1 MPLTTH
7 WRNVKNK
14 EALKILEDGSNDSGL
29 GLTLCVL
36 EVPVIHED
44 TIEELEFGHNFYKS
58 LTGSKTQIDFKMF
71 IGYSCNSGFL
81 SRVSW
86 IKRIVKAN
94 TNPSIASKRV
104 WECYYEVR
112 KDN

>member
-36 EVPVIHED
+36 EIPVIHED
-44 TIEELEFGHNFYKS
+44 TIEELEFRHNFYKS
-58 LTGSKTQIDFKMF
+58 LTLWKKIIPLK
-71 IGYSCNSGFL
+71 C
-81 SRVSW
+81 
-86 IKRIVKAN
+86 
-94 TNPSIASKRV
+94 
-104 WECYYEVR
+104 
-112 KDN
+112 